1 MSSRD
6 FQFHDG
12 ESGAALAV
20 RLVRRRGASK
30 ITKLKKDGTVVLSC
44 GPDIQDMETDVINFF
59 AELLGIKSGN
69 VTVIAGQN
77 RSEKLLSFIDI
88 DPETVQKIVV
98 QKLSE
103 N

>member
-20 RLVRRRGASK
+20 RLVRKRGVSRISK
-30 ITKLKKDGTVVLSC
+30 IKKDGTVVLAC
-44 GPDIQDMETDVINFF
+44 GPDIQDMERDVINFF
-59 AELLGIKSGN
+59 SDILGINPGK
-69 VTVIAGQN
+69 VTVIAGKN
-77 RSEKLLSFIDI
+77 RSEKLISFINI
-88 DPETVQKIVV
+88 DPETVQKIIV

-103 N
+103 